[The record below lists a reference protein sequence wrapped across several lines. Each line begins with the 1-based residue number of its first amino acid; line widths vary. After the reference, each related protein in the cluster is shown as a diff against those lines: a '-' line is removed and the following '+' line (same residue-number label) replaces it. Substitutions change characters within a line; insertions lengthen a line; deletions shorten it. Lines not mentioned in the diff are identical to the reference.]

1 MRKTS
6 LAIMFLVLL
15 TLLCV
20 NTALAC
26 NMAVTPSSFSVQAGG
41 EVTFRLERLQTHK
54 TCTTPLEDTKITITG
69 GELTDP
75 GVWKKGTPDILIFKV
90 KFTAPGPAS
99 VRIERSCTKEGLMAV
114 EARGTV
120 AAAQSAAPAENPA
133 NQQPAS
139 GKGQQKDG
147 ASTPAT
153 PDPVPAPASPTTG
166 AAGVDAGQPVNGQTF
181 YDNLSSQWF
190 FSPHLQL
197 WYVFFIIGLG
207 IFLFRAKKLRSPLLF
222 LSMIIL
228 GFYTGGCPEPVGAV
242 YYILIGSKTMVGI
255 GIVLLAVPVLIS
267 LVWGRVFCGWIC
279 PLGAVQE
286 LIYSQKARLNLPF
299 AVDKALKYLKY
310 VLLAV
315 FLLLSWKASR
325 NVWSEYEPFKVLFNF
340 NGSTVGIT
348 ITVITLLLA
357 IFIERVFC
365 RYLCPLGAVLS
376 LTSRFAP
383 YRIKAGKA
391 CKSCGACVKG
401 ACPVNAI
408 SAPGPVSKLPAVD
421 NHECIKCLRCEDQC
435 KFKAMFLQRPL
446 VRKEHSETVKI

>member
-6 LAIMFLVLL
+6 LAIIILILL
-15 TLLCV
+15 TSLCV

-26 NMAVTPSSFSVQAGG
+26 NMTVTPSSFSVQAGG
-41 EVTFRLERLQTHK
+41 EVTFRLERIQTHK
-54 TCTTPLEDTKITITG
+54 TCTTPLEDTKIIITG

-99 VRIERSCTKEGLMAV
+99 VRIERSCTKEGLMTV

-133 NQQPAS
+133 AEQPAS
-139 GKGQQKDG
+139 DKGQQKDG
-147 ASTPAT
+147 ANAPAT
-153 PDPVPAPASPTTG
+153 PAPTSPTTG
-166 AAGVDAGQPVNGQTF
+166 SAGVDVAQPVNDQTF
-181 YDNLSSQWF
+181 IDNLTSQWF

-197 WYVFFIIGLG
+197 WYAFFIIGLG
-207 IFLFRAKKLRSPLLF
+207 IFLLRAKKLRSPLLF

-255 GIVLLAVPVLIS
+255 GFVLLAVPVLIS

-279 PLGAVQE
+279 PLGTVQE
-286 LIYSQKARLNLPF
+286 LIYSQKAKLSLPS

-310 VLLAV
+310 VLLV
-315 FLLLSWKASR
+315 IFLLLSWKASR

-340 NGSTVGIT
+340 DGSTVGIV

-365 RYLCPLGAVLS
+365 RYICPLGAVLS

-408 SAPGPVSKLPAVD
+408 SAPDPVSKLPAVD
-421 NHECIKCLRCEDQC
+421 NYECIKCLRCEDQC
-435 KFKAMFLQRPL
+435 KFKAMFLQRPYTDQDNN
-446 VRKEHSETVKI
+446 KTVKM

>member
-6 LAIMFLVLL
+6 LAIIFSILL
-15 TLLCV
+15 IFLCV

-26 NMAVTPSSFSVQAGG
+26 NMTVIPSDFSVQAGG
-41 EVTFRLERLQTHK
+41 EVTFRLERTQTHK
-54 TCTTPLEDTKITITG
+54 TCTTPLEDTKIIITG

-90 KFTAPGPAS
+90 RFTTPGPAV
-99 VRIERSCTKEGLMAV
+99 VRIERSCTKEGLISV

-120 AAAQSAAPAENPA
+120 AAALTTAPSENPA
-133 NQQPAS
+133 AEQPAT

-147 ASTPAT
+147 ASAPATPSPAQTTPAT
-153 PDPVPAPASPTTG
+153 GNDSVG
-166 AAGVDAGQPVNGQTF
+166 AGQPVNGQTF
-181 YDNLSSQWF
+181 FDTLTSKWF
-190 FSPHLQL
+190 FSSHLQL
-197 WYVFFIIGLG
+197 WYEFFIIGLG
-207 IFLFRAKKLRSPLLF
+207 TFLLRAKKLRSPLLF

-242 YYILIGSKTMVGI
+242 YYILVGSKTMVGI
-255 GIVLLAVPVLIS
+255 GIILLAVPVLIS

-286 LIYSQKARLNLPF
+286 LIYSQKAKLSLPF

-310 VLLAV
+310 VLLV
-315 FLLLSWKASR
+315 IFLLLSWKASR

-340 NGSTVGIT
+340 DGSTVGFV

-383 YRIKAGKA
+383 YKIKAGKA

-401 ACPVNAI
+401 VCPVNAI
-408 SAPGPVSKLPAVD
+408 SAPDPVSKLPVVD
-421 NHECIKCLRCEDQC
+421 NNECIKCLRCEDQC
-435 KFKAMFLQRPL
+435 KFKAIYMQRQHTDQDNI
-446 VRKEHSETVKI
+446 KTVKL